1 MKHRTPLALLAAT
14 CVTFALGAC
23 DRRDSHPPDESR
35 TAHTEIEPAGTAG
48 DASRPADSANPD
60 ERCAG
65 MEGQQLRDCMQGVES
80 AREGRDIR
88 Q

>member
-1 MKHRTPLALLAAT
+1 MKHRTHLALLAAT
-14 CVTFALGAC
+14 CVMFALGAC

-35 TAHTEIEPAGTAG
+35 TTHTEIEPAGTAG
-48 DASRPADSANPD
+48 DASLPADSGTPD
-60 ERCAG
+60 QRCAG
-65 MEGQQLRDCMQGVES
+65 MEDQQLRDCMQGVES